1 MIGHFLIDGE
11 LPKEGLDW
19 SSRLFKYGDG
29 FFETMRFFG
38 GRIQHAYLHQQ
49 RCLQSQKLLKMPDP
63 EVSFETLEQTIAKY
77 CMMKGISSARIRLG
91 FYREADGFYRPK
103 NPITRS
109 ICEIYELDY
118 EGYPFN
124 TEGLILGSFKE
135 LTKNSNYTSLLKST
149 SALIYVMAGLHA
161 KETDVD
167 DVIIFNDSGRVCES
181 MSSNLFA
188 VIGDFIITPPLD
200 EFCVDGIMRKIVLQL
215 ARDYG
220 YEVAERPLSEIDLN
234 GADEIFLTN
243 AAYGIQWVG
252 NFQGKNYRNVVSRVL
267 SGKLVDGRW

>member
-1 MIGHFLIDGE
+1 MIGHFLVDGNI
-11 LPKEGLDW
+11 PKEGLQW

-29 FFETMRFFG
+29 FFETMRFFD
-38 GRIQHAYLHQQ
+38 GRIQHSYIHQQ
-49 RCLQSQKLLKMPDP
+49 RAEKSLRLLKMPEP
-63 EVSFETLEQTIAKY
+63 EVGFESLEQNIIEYCSKNNIA
-77 CMMKGISSARIRLG
+77 SARVRLG

-103 NPITRS
+103 NAISRS
-109 ICEIYELDY
+109 LCEIYELDFR
-118 EGYPFN
+118 GYPIN
-124 TEGLILGSFKE
+124 SEGLILGSFKE
-135 LTKNSNYTSLLKST
+135 LTKNSNYTSLLKTT

-167 DVIIFNDSGRVCES
+167 DVVIFNDSGRVCET

-200 EFCVDGIMRKIVLQL
+200 EFCVDGVMRRIVLQI

-267 SGKLVDGRW
+267 SGKLVVG